1 MATKKHRDY
10 DNDYP
15 SVTEVLGVL
24 RKMGLEMWY
33 KYNTIEFINNESNK
47 GKIAGTDIHKA
58 IENYILTGQATVES
72 SYPDEVTSALKSF
85 VLFRREHP
93 EIELK
98 WAETA
103 LTSEKYKFNGTIDCI
118 GQIGESLVLLDWKSS
133 NCKDKDKPE
142 VYDEYRVQAAAYVNL
157 YNEIHVES
165 SIDRVVIV
173 VVAKDKI
180 AYSTYSFGGLEIEA
194 SFKEVFL
201 PALQIWRFQHDK
213 QWKIQKDSD
222 GRE

>member
-72 SYPDEVTSALKSF
+72 SYPTF
-85 VLFRREHP
+85 F
-93 EIELK
+93 I
-98 WAETA
+98 
-103 LTSEKYKFNGTIDCI
+103 
-118 GQIGESLVLLDWKSS
+118 
-133 NCKDKDKPE
+133 
-142 VYDEYRVQAAAYVNL
+142 
-157 YNEIHVES
+157 
-165 SIDRVVIV
+165 
-173 VVAKDKI
+173 
-180 AYSTYSFGGLEIEA
+180 
-194 SFKEVFL
+194 
-201 PALQIWRFQHDK
+201 
-213 QWKIQKDSD
+213 
-222 GRE
+222 